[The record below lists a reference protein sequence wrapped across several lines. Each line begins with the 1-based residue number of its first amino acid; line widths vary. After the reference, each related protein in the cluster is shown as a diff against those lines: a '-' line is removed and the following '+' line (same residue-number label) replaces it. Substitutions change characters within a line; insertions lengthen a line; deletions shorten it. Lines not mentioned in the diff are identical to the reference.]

1 MLPVSGS
8 TYSYAYVAF
17 GLFPAWFIGWDLLL
31 EYLLSSS
38 TVAVGWSGYA
48 DSLLGLHVGG
58 PVNWPAVVL
67 VTACTALLIRGTQAS
82 ARVNAAIVALKLG
95 VLALVAVVGAL
106 HVHPSDWSPFAPFG
120 TGGVLRGAGVLFF
133 AYIGFDA
140 VSTAA
145 AEARDPSRTVPR
157 ALLLTV
163 AAATAIYVSLGVVLT
178 GLVSYTALDVPDP
191 IARALVSEPWLGT
204 AVDVAAV
211 LGLFAT
217 VLVTLYG
224 QIRILLRM
232 AEDGLLPP
240 VFARVDPR
248 RRTPV
253 VNTVLCG
260 AVCAAVSAFAPIT
273 VLGDLVSIGTLLAFL
288 LVCGGVVLLRRTH
301 PSAQRPVRVPCVPV
315 VAGLGFLGSL
325 GLMTTLPA
333 ATWLRLLVWLMIGLT
348 IFFGYARRHAV
359 TATDSVCSSPIQPS
373 ESGTGA
379 TAPAIPT
386 ARALPR
392 TISSARKVAP
402 STHETL

>member
-1 MLPVSGS
+1 ML
-8 TYSYAYVAF
+8 
-17 GLFPAWFIGWDLLL
+17 
-31 EYLLSSS
+31 
-38 TVAVGWSGYA
+38 
-48 DSLLGLHVGG
+48 
-58 PVNWPAVVL
+58 VL
-67 VTACTALLIRGTQAS
+67 VI
-82 ARVNAAIVALKLG
+82 
-95 VLALVAVVGAL
+95 VVGAL
-106 HVHPSDWSPFAPFG
+106 HVHATDWSPFAPFG
-120 TGGVLRGAGVLFF
+120 ASGVLRGAGILFF

-145 AEARDPSRTVPR
+145 AETRDPARTVPR
-157 ALLLTV
+157 ALLATV
-163 AAATAIYVSLGVVLT
+163 AIATALYVALGIVLT

-253 VNTVLCG
+253 VNTLLCG
-260 AVCAAVSAFAPIT
+260 AACAIVSAFVPIS

-301 PSAQRPVRVPCVPV
+301 RRGRAPGARAVPEPGRRRGLRRIAGADDDAAGGDVAAARRVARHRP
-315 VAGLGFLGSL
+315 GDL
-325 GLMTTLPA
+325 
-333 ATWLRLLVWLMIGLT
+333 LRL
-348 IFFGYARRHAV
+348 R
-359 TATDSVCSSPIQPS
+359 
-373 ESGTGA
+373 
-379 TAPAIPT
+379 APPRGGC
-386 ARALPR
+386 RADGDRERVFEPDP
-392 TISSARKVAP
+392 A
-402 STHETL
+402 E